1 MLDNLKFR
9 WALISIILLSSL
21 YFIYP
26 TFEYYVLNKESKEQ
40 SSIQLGLDLK
50 GGLNIILELD
60 EYILIKK
67 LAKKKLSQQSAT
79 ELDNILDTS
88 HKNSIANKSSIIDE
102 LSIIA
107 KSNHV
112 KLNKYLLG
120 NFSNS
125 GT

>member
-67 LAKKKLSQQSAT
+67 LAKKKLSQQSAI
-79 ELDNILDTS
+79 ELN
-88 HKNSIANKSSIIDE
+88 
-102 LSIIA
+102 
-107 KSNHV
+107 
-112 KLNKYLLG
+112 
-120 NFSNS
+120 
-125 GT
+125 